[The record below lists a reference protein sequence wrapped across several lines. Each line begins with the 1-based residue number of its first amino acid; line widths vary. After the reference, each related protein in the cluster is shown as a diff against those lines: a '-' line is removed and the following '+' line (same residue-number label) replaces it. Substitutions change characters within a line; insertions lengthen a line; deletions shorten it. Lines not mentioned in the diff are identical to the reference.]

1 MKLRSKTRVSSSA
14 YPQEMRSTTYCD
26 SVEGGYICGCHFARR
41 MLQEFSSHF
50 CASARFIPKH
60 FVDLVR
66 KWVTQCRNTADYVDR
81 LILTLSDKIQAIFS
95 N

>member
-1 MKLRSKTRVSSSA
+1 
-14 YPQEMRSTTYCD
+14 MRSTTYCD

-50 CASARFIPKH
+50 CASARFIPKR